1 MAGLE
6 APPRDT
12 CPPSSCAFTLPT
24 GKKEKWGEGERRVHR
39 ADAEVPSLVS
49 FMLFEMSFPRIR
61 VLGVLLASQAFCPSC
76 CVAPFTPHGS
86 PGREEGDL
94 GTRAQSPESP
104 HSHPVLLPGGAA

>member
-86 PGREEGDL
+86 PGGGGPGDQ
-94 GTRAQSPESP
+94 GTEP
-104 HSHPVLLPGGAA
+104 